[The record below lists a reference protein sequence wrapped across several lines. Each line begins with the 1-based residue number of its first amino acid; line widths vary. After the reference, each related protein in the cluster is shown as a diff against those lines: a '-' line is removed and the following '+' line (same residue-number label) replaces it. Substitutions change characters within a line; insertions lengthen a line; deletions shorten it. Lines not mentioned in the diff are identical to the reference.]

1 MVIVYSRLTNSPI
14 NIMSTNKAIHVF
26 LSHNSVDKPQVEQ
39 VAHRL
44 QDAGFDVWLDKWNLI
59 PGDPWQEGI
68 EDALDE
74 CDCCLVFVGREGN
87 IGPWQNVEMR
97 AAIDHQ
103 VSTQRLRV
111 IPVLLPGSERGDPG
125 QLPTFLRR
133 NTWVEFRYSLDEPD
147 TFTLLV
153 AGIKH
158 EKPPIEG
165 ELVNSEN
172 PYRGLEVFDI
182 EHSRFF
188 FGRKAVTEWLLNA
201 VRPSEA
207 RDSHAR
213 FRDNRFLAI
222 VGASGSG
229 KSSVARAGLLA
240 ALQQGQLPNSEHW
253 PQIDFTPGEKPL
265 QNLALA
271 LKKHPQLPSIYQ
283 VEHTELR
290 RKFLE
295 QPLQLH
301 SLALEWLKGNGQQRL
316 VILADQFEEIF
327 TLCRN
332 DAERQAFLD
341 NLLHA
346 AYDSTGQVIVILTLR
361 ADFYPNLTPYEQLS
375 RAVEAHQY
383 LLNPLNE
390 TELREAITLPAQLSG
405 AEVEALLVDDL
416 VKDTLEQP
424 GSLPLLQ
431 FALSRLWKQRSE
443 RVLRLKEYREFGGLI
458 GALEQ
463 RANGVYESLSPD
475 DQAQCRLVFRR
486 LVQPGEGTTDTR
498 RRARLDEFSGDQQR
512 IVRLMV
518 DERLLTTRRDSIDSD
533 ESDDKK
539 NIADSENTD
548 FVEVAHEAL
557 IGGWPRLKNWVSK
570 DRISIQTQHLVSS
583 AAKEW
588 DSSGRKVKGLLPEAR
603 LLDAEQWV
611 GDYPEQATL
620 VERVFVESEGRVV
633 RRQRNRV
640 KWFAGV
646 MAVVAVGMVV
656 LASFAFQ
663 QRSTAIGAKQ
673 SEKIAK
679 ESAEKNAKES
689 KQRELEA
696 NYNLAKAFE
705 EKSRLAF
712 EKGKNT
718 NSPEAYK
725 QAILYAL
732 EAELMDL
739 PMKDV
744 GLTSN
749 TFGLLS
755 SITEDEI
762 PTELKK
768 TPHLSIKK
776 DNENSKGELNIELM
790 NGHSKKINSFAIHPT
805 KDAFLASASEDG
817 SIRFWDIRKGEGLRS
832 VLKHDHPVMTLAYT
846 SSGKEL
852 VSGTRNGEIYVWKF
866 SKEIRLVNKF
876 KVGDSFITAIVHKP
890 SSDSI
895 AIGLA
900 NGDILLMS
908 IKSGEIFNTV
918 KTNGE
923 VNYLLYD
930 RHGDR
935 LFSASGG
942 VFSDEKNIK
951 VWDSKSMTLIAE
963 IEGHSKPIQSLA
975 YNHKRKLIAS
985 GSLDETIKIWSSEDY
1000 NLISTLENNLSF
1012 IESLAFNSNG
1022 EELISGSISGK
1033 ISLWKLEHNV
1043 FSFSKFLK
1051 NPSFKGKNL
1060 SVSSVSYSL
1069 NNELIASSC
1078 ENSICFWKNSF
1089 NSSPKIA
1096 EGHTDIVDTIK
1107 FSDNGVFFVTGSYD
1121 SSIKVWNSTDRS
1133 LLKTILGS
1141 PGFIY
1146 SVSFSPDN
1154 KNIASASTD
1163 ASIRLWSTENYSI
1176 KNSLH
1181 GHTQS
1186 SLALE
1191 YSADGKNLIS
1201 AAYDKTIR
1209 EWSLNSMNEKKKI
1222 LLENSS
1228 LALTYGNSDREI
1240 FYGIGNNVIWHNLSD
1255 GSEKVFKGHTSE
1267 VTYLGYGRKNSLLA
1281 SGSND
1286 NTVRLWDAESGKLLQ
1301 IFEGHSDGVV
1311 SLMFNSNEEYLASA
1325 SSDGDLRL
1333 WNIKSGKL
1341 KKLLR
1346 TDDSVFS
1353 LAYHPT
1359 ENVIATGTLKD
1370 IRFWDLDSVTH
1381 RILYDFDPRIVST
1394 ALKFLWEMEL
1404 DGLNF
1409 KHKTHPISL
1418 APQMG
1423 HHISWTDETRKFR
1436 PLLDMPKP
1444 GETKLQQLVRWLEE
1458 QKAYRKT
1465 PAGVPQ

>member
-588 DSSGRKVKGLLPEAR
+588 DSSGRKVQGLLPEAR

-620 VERVFVESEGRVV
+620 VERAFVESEGRVV

-656 LASFAFQ
+656 LALFAFQ
-663 QRSTAIGAKQ
+663 QRSTAISAQ
-673 SEKIAK
+673 LAEQVAK
-679 ESAEKNAKES
+679 EVSQDSAKKAKE
-689 KQRELEA
+689 RELDA
-696 NYNLAKAFE
+696 KHNLAKTFE
-705 EKSRLAF
+705 EKSIR
-712 EKGKNT
+712 
-718 NSPEAYK
+718 SYREAKKAQDVFLYK
-725 QAILYAL
+725 AAWLYAL
-732 EAELMDL
+732 EALNIYDQYKIPNSYALSTLSEIVDT
-739 PMKDV
+739 P
-744 GLTSN
+744 
-749 TFGLLS
+749 LS
-755 SITEDEI
+755 SFFWDLHDIKIDSKVIDIDFNKKGDKFFTQSRDGIVRVWDFYNHKVLSEIYTEGGVTGFLSLTNDGKYLVDIGGNNRIHVWSVDSRNLVGNFYLHSSAISTINFLKENFIISTDRSGRIIIWNMITGEVKKEI
-762 PTELKK
+762 FLE
-768 TPHLSIKK
+768 
-776 DNENSKGELNIELM
+776 
-790 NGHSKKINSFAIHPT
+790 NSFAT
-805 KDAFLASASEDG
+805 
-817 SIRFWDIRKGEGLRS
+817 SIEVNLMDML
-832 VLKHDHPVMTLAYT
+832 
-846 SSGKEL
+846 
-852 VSGTRNGEIYVWKF
+852 IY
-866 SKEIRLVNKF
+866 
-876 KVGDSFITAIVHKP
+876 
-890 SSDSI
+890 
-895 AIGLA
+895 IGV
-900 NGDILLMS
+900 NGDIFVYDESLHLKKILPTEENYITH
-908 IKSGEIFNTV
+908 IKYNHVT
-918 KTNGE
+918 K
-923 VNYLLYD
+923 
-930 RHGDR
+930 R
-935 LFSASGG
+935 LISLGS
-942 VFSDEKNIK
+942 ERKLK
-951 VWDSKSMTLIAE
+951 VWNVNNVKLLKSKDLGQKE
-963 IEGHSKPIQSLA
+963 VHS
-975 YNHKRKLIAS
+975 
-985 GSLDETIKIWSSEDY
+985 
-1000 NLISTLENNLSF
+1000 IS
-1012 IESLAFNSNG
+1012 FNSNG
-1022 EELISGSISGK
+1022 NLLILAAMDQFPDSELLNNYIRFLDMEHDDLREVYKYYFDDKKNSVCDISIHPITDIMACSFKSGNKEASFLSFADMRKISNPVIKGSFKSAVFYDGLLYALSKDGVVSIWDAQGRAAGSTINTDLDNAFWIGVDNDSICIMSSEKYNDTLLRRNILKCIDRSGGVEDFNVGGKYFFYDKNYIDFRSEKFIISGGNDIVIFNSLKNKTLNIKGHNQVMSNVSLLPKSNFFLATSGERYISIYDIITGEEVNRLEGHEGSLYSLAAHPNGK
-1033 ISLWKLEHNV
+1033 NV
-1043 FSFSKFLK
+1043 FSTALDRKMIIW
-1051 NPSFKGKNL
+1051 NL
-1060 SVSSVSYSL
+1060 ETGDDAAFFEQHEELTNNHHYSPDG
-1069 NNELIASSC
+1069 N
-1078 ENSICFWKNSF
+1078 
-1089 NSSPKIA
+1089 
-1096 EGHTDIVDTIK
+1096 
-1107 FSDNGVFFVTGSYD
+1107 Y
-1121 SSIKVWNSTDRS
+1121 
-1133 LLKTILGS
+1133 
-1141 PGFIY
+1141 FIY
-1146 SVSFSPDN
+1146 SVGKKIIVQDLKKRKRKRTILANNENKFNHITISSDSKFLASISENGELKIWSLFSPEYKMIFDIEPR
-1154 KNIASASTD
+1154 KALDQLTK
-1163 ASIRLWSTENYSI
+1163 LWDMERDDENLLYRINLTKKYSPV
-1176 KNSLH
+1176 
-1181 GHTQS
+1181 
-1186 SLALE
+1186 E
-1191 YSADGKNLIS
+1191 
-1201 AAYDKTIR
+1201 
-1209 EWSLNSMNEKKKI
+1209 
-1222 LLENSS
+1222 
-1228 LALTYGNSDREI
+1228 
-1240 FYGIGNNVIWHNLSD
+1240 
-1255 GSEKVFKGHTSE
+1255 SE
-1267 VTYLGYGRKNSLLA
+1267 LLA
-1281 SGSND
+1281 PPS
-1286 NTVRLWDAESGKLLQ
+1286 
-1301 IFEGHSDGVV
+1301 
-1311 SLMFNSNEEYLASA
+1311 SNE
-1325 SSDGDLRL
+1325 
-1333 WNIKSGKL
+1333 
-1341 KKLLR
+1341 
-1346 TDDSVFS
+1346 
-1353 LAYHPT
+1353 
-1359 ENVIATGTLKD
+1359 
-1370 IRFWDLDSVTH
+1370 
-1381 RILYDFDPRIVST
+1381 
-1394 ALKFLWEMEL
+1394 
-1404 DGLNF
+1404 
-1409 KHKTHPISL
+1409 
-1418 APQMG
+1418 
-1423 HHISWTDETRKFR
+1423 
-1436 PLLDMPKP
+1436 
-1444 GETKLQQLVRWLEE
+1444 TKIGQLVRWLED